1 MKSILS
7 IEKNKSFNEKNY
19 LLDLSWAQWTFLLTS
34 RALGSSKRPHSSSSS
49 IRHLPEKISF
59 ESLYLILNIAR
70 ILDPKSKR
78 LNSSLSSIPHMPQKP
93 SFESLISRDIGT
105 KVQKAQNTNTR
116 SDLQKY
122 WRQNKTLFLL
132 KLLCSSSKKGLIVDV
147 GILFCT
153 SCKWSTMFDLN
164 VFIGFRTVWW
174 CFEAEV

>member
-1 MKSILS
+1 MERRRTHLAVKQCFQTGQFWQKWYKMPKLKNLNEPFLLIFRHDLTS
-7 IEKNKSFNEKNY
+7 IEKNKSSNERNF

-59 ESLYLILNIAR
+59 ESLCLILNIAR

-105 KVQKAQNTNTR
+105 KVQKAQSTNTR

-122 WRQNKTLFLL
+122 WRQNKRLF
-132 KLLCSSSKKGLIVDV
+132 
-147 GILFCT
+147 
-153 SCKWSTMFDLN
+153 
-164 VFIGFRTVWW
+164 
-174 CFEAEV
+174 